1 MRWTALPRS
10 ARRDVVRPAVMRMLW
25 MMAASGASVAST
37 SNSADAQVTLRG
49 QQDPIAGDVTKVGP
63 EGITITIGGVPKIV
77 GWDRVREVHGEQGAA
92 ATKQLEAVADLWRAR
107 MRLERGDF
115 PAAEPMLDALAA
127 KERGMFGPTAAVVF
141 EGQLRCRLKRGAT
154 LPAVWAW
161 LDWVQA
167 RGGAIGAGSDTTL
180 GWIGGRFDAPAVV
193 ESRTG
198 LILSTPPIFLHDAAL
213 DAAVASDE
221 WSRYSSADTTT
232 AELAMLYR
240 AAARFEAELSPE
252 LGPVTSN
259 NEAVRL
265 VADIVQARVG
275 NDQQRQAG
283 RANLKSRLEQRDI
296 DPWTECW
303 CRMAMGRSLLREP
316 DSDMM
321 RQGIIQ
327 LLHVPSRFARGSS
340 YIAPIALAEAAV
352 MLHELGDEAGAA
364 ALKAEL
370 LDRYP
375 RSNASGWARL
385 REIKPIL
392 DPRKQNTAKEPAAPA
407 TKDATGKP
415 PEGNGG

>member
-1 MRWTALPRS
+1 MRWTAFSRS
-10 ARRDVVRPAVMRMLW
+10 ARRACAGPAVVRMLW
-25 MMAASGASVAST
+25 MVAAGATAVAST
-37 SNSADAQVTLRG
+37 ASMVNAQVSLRG

-63 EGITITIGGVPKIV
+63 EGITLTIGGVPKIV

-92 ATKQLEAVADLWRAR
+92 ATKQIEAVADLWRAR

-115 PAAEPMLDALAA
+115 TAAEPMLDALAA
-127 KERGMFGPTAAVVF
+127 KERGVFGPTAAVVF

-167 RGGAIGAGSDTTL
+167 RAGAIGAGSDTSL

-193 ESRTG
+193 EPRTG
-198 LILSTPPIFLHDAAL
+198 LILGTPPIFLHDAAL

-221 WSRYSSADTTT
+221 WSRFSSADTTT

-240 AAARFEAELSPE
+240 AAARFEAELPPE

-259 NEAVRL
+259 NEGVRL

-275 NDQQRQAG
+275 NDQQRQTA

-303 CRMAMGRSLLREP
+303 CRMGMGRSLLREP

-340 YIAPIALAEAAV
+340 YAAPIALAEAAI
-352 MLHELGDEAGAA
+352 MLHELGDDQGAA

-370 LDRYP
+370 MDRYL
-375 RSNASGWARL
+375 RSNAAGWARL
-385 REIKPIL
+385 REIKPIP
-392 DPRKQNTAKEPAAPA
+392 DSRKQNAPKETPAAA
-407 TKDATGKP
+407 SKDASGKP